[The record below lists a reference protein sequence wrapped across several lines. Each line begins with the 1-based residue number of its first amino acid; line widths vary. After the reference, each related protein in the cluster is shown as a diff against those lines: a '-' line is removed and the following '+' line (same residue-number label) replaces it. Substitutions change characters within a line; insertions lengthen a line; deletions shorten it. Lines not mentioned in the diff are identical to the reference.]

1 MKNKLSL
8 FAGAFVAFAISG
20 VLLAERVEPE
30 FEVASIKPTKSPLGV
45 NGGCHGRDG
54 RFDSTDTEAVIP
66 VGRCVITAGRL
77 SHIMAIAYRID
88 VNKIGGRPDWEGP
101 SRFDI
106 EAKAESPT
114 ATQEELLHMLQALLA
129 DRFKLTYHRDTRDQ
143 SIYALIVGKGGPKL
157 VESPPDPPVGEPAP
171 PAAAPQAGPGPSGLI
186 GRGGPP
192 MKVSADGRGAFTIA
206 GRGSIP
212 MRMSMTPDGIMRLEA
227 ERLSISVLV
236 DTLTRLLDRPVVDQT
251 GLKGAYK
258 MTLELAPD
266 DLMNAVKAAGVAIPP
281 GALGA
286 GPGAPGGTPAAR
298 DPSGGSTIFRSV
310 EQLGLKLDARKMPV
324 EQIVIDHLERVP
336 TED

>member
-1 MKNKLSL
+1 MLKHCGR
-8 FAGAFVAFAISG
+8 FVVATAIAVAGAAAQP
-20 VLLAERVEPE
+20 LPT
-30 FEVASIKPTKSPLGV
+30 FEVASVKASPP
-45 NGGCHGRDG
+45 
-54 RFDSTDTEAVIP
+54 FDPQKILSGQQRIGMRMD
-66 VGRCVITAGRL
+66 AGRVD
-77 SHIMAIAYRID
+77 ID
-88 VNKIGGRPDWEGP
+88 GLPLADIINTAFRTKGYQVTGP
-101 SRFDI
+101 SWLGSSLNSPRFDI
-106 EAKAESPT
+106 HAILPAG
-114 ATQEELLHMLQALLA
+114 ATTDQVPEMLQALLA

-192 MKVSADGRGAFTIA
+192 VKVSADGRGAFTIA